1 MKNTYY
7 IGIDGGGTKTN
18 FILFDNDKNS
28 ITSVLMPT
36 IHPAQTSFKEA
47 VSILTAAKEKLLI
60 NIKDCNYNLKVG
72 AGLGGYGINTDY
84 RKKLEDEFSMVFDDF
99 KLYSDAYIAMVGALG
114 GDDGILIIAGTGSI
128 GFAKIGNN
136 TYRCGGFGYRYG
148 DEGSAYSIGR
158 DIISTALKEADGRN
172 KKSKISDL
180 VPEYFNMNSVNDIAT
195 GDFTREHIAGLA
207 AEASKYIYSS
217 ESIKNIFERAAREI
231 TLHIRALST
240 KFEKNKR
247 IKLSYIGGV
256 FKSDYIM
263 ELIKEMN
270 PDIDIVAPLFP
281 PEKGSILQV

>member
-1 MKNTYY
+1 
-7 IGIDGGGTKTN
+7 
-18 FILFDNDKNS
+18 
-28 ITSVLMPT
+28 
-36 IHPAQTSFKEA
+36 
-47 VSILTAAKEKLLI
+47 
-60 NIKDCNYNLKVG
+60 
-72 AGLGGYGINTDY
+72 
-84 RKKLEDEFSMVFDDF
+84 
-99 KLYSDAYIAMVGALG
+99 
-114 GDDGILIIAGTGSI
+114 
-128 GFAKIGNN
+128 
-136 TYRCGGFGYRYG
+136 
-148 DEGSAYSIGR
+148 
-158 DIISTALKEADGRN
+158 
-172 KKSKISDL
+172 
-180 VPEYFNMNSVNDIAT
+180 MNSVNDIAT

>member
-47 VSILTAAKEKLLI
+47 VSILTAAKEKLLT
-60 NIKDCNYNLKVG
+60 NIKDCNYDLKVG

-158 DIISTALKEADGRN
+158 EIISSALKEADGRN

-231 TLHIRALST
+231 TLHIRALSE
-240 KFEKNKR
+240 KFKKNKR